1 MSVLLSVMSPPVGSP
16 SDGSGAELDCC
27 KYTSYTQVIRS
38 HKEDYLRAGAR
49 DLFFFFFDFLF
60 FFFFRS
66 FRL

>member
-1 MSVLLSVMSPPVGSP
+1 MDQGLSWTAANTQV
-16 SDGSGAELDCC
+16 
-27 KYTSYTQVIRS
+27 TQVIRS